1 MTRTGARVTRVLL
14 PRATCVQAALA
25 GVPVPAAGGAGL
37 RARLLRPQ
45 AQLQVSG
52 AENFVKLQS
61 YLMGVTVNGEVV
73 KVI

>member
-1 MTRTGARVTRVLL
+1 MILH
-14 PRATCVQAALA
+14 VQAALA
-25 GVPVPAAGGAGL
+25 GVPVPAAGRAGL
-37 RARLLRPQ
+37 RAGLLRPE

-52 AENFVKLQS
+52 AANFVKLQS